1 MQGLHNMYAAWL
13 YPQHSSTLTLL
24 TLTQPG
30 DDKQRHHRGPKD
42 LSNEPHY
49 SPEAKHNPDYD
60 HEAFLGKEQAERFDQ
75 LPPEEARR
83 RLGCVCMTVTYLS
96 MAALYT
102 HWCVFFSCPA
112 HAVWLWTKLTRM
124 EMARSLK
131 MNWET
136 GFTMWHKG
144 INTRGWPS
152 CCHCIPSGSPTL
164 VK

>member
-13 YPQHSSTLTLL
+13 YPQHSSTPSLL
-24 TLTQPG
+24 TLTQAG
-30 DDKQRHHRGPKD
+30 NDKQRHHRGPKD
-42 LSNEPHY
+42 LSDEPHY

-102 HWCVFFSCPA
+102 HCVCLFFCPA
-112 HAVWLWTKLTRM
+112 HHSVIVDKTDKNGDGQVTQDELRDWVHHVAQK
-124 EMARSLK
+124 
-131 MNWET
+131 
-136 GFTMWHKG
+136 
-144 INTRGWPS
+144 
-152 CCHCIPSGSPTL
+152 
-164 VK
+164 

>member
-1 MQGLHNMYAAWL
+1 MQHDYTL
-13 YPQHSSTLTLL
+13 STPPHTLL

-102 HWCVFFSCPA
+102 HWCVFFSCPV
-112 HAVWLWTKLTRM
+112 HAV
-124 EMARSLK
+124 
-131 MNWET
+131 
-136 GFTMWHKG
+136 
-144 INTRGWPS
+144 
-152 CCHCIPSGSPTL
+152 
-164 VK
+164 